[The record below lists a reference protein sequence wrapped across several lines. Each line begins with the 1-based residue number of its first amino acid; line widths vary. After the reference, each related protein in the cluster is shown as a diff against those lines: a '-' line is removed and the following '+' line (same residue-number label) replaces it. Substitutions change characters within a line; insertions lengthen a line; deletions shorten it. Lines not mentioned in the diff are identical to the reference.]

1 MRYTRPF
8 KKLSLTVALLFILND
23 ASFAFSP
30 SVITP
35 LYTQNPTIQNTI
47 YASHSYL
54 AGIGIR
60 SSLQVGLAGGS
71 PSDIWASVA
80 KGLLQGVASI
90 GINYATQ
97 ELGLNPLLA
106 NIGFSAI
113 STAINAG
120 IQTAT
125 GQIDP
130 DTGKPIDYFKSIYDT
145 YTKNALT
152 FLGGSGDAWQQS
164 AYMAQIQDFT
174 KIVMD
179 GNKDGNGLM
188 NALNAYATG
197 FFNATAVNAIT
208 SSGMTIGAYFAKAIA
223 ENNYKSEII
232 NGKTYKAVDIRD
244 KDGNLIGST
253 GLFDTIKL
261 PSGEDVSELVGKRE
275 TTTSGSFFGLGKT
288 GVDAYGKFGFTDAAI
303 EYVYEGIR
311 QTQTINGTDVVS
323 ISVSDS
329 SGKVLERVTPLEG
342 ESRLI
347 FSINGSIENGQ
358 ADYISQNIRVN
369 YQDGHIVNVGLLTG
383 NLPSNGTTTLVDAL
397 DSYNNPLFDISNSD
411 RAFAKQNYDL
421 FIHDVAQ
428 ELKTRQSLTDQKTLD
443 IENSL
448 KSSGHNI
455 IDNPT
460 SYNIEKQTVQEATG
474 VSGMSVQ
481 CAADLGTIIQEKSKD
496 WGVNMSLE
504 GGNLNMAKGF
514 LVYFAGDFIGDT
526 LRLGEG
532 TAEAMTLFETGH
544 PVKGTLS
551 LLGDLG
557 RATMLTQGLSA
568 IGKALSLSGG
578 IAGTVTSES
587 TNALRNMFRVGEKVY
602 EYGDDVLRISPKS
615 PFTFTT
621 IDSTIT
627 GVSNF
632 ADDTEHVVYRL
643 VKKGVDPLDMTGLQN
658 RWNSAGTKV
667 LYTST
672 DLDTTIAEGL
682 QYLDPGDTYEVY
694 KIVTNPLGKTL
705 DVTSGVP
712 TNELTSQ
719 LFGSAVKSTDY
730 INGFFVP
737 SKFGSNI
744 QNLILKNAEDIKGY
758 VKLSEGVK

>member
-125 GQIDP
+125 GQTDP

-174 KIVMD
+174 KIAQD
-179 GNKDGNGLM
+179 KGLVS
-188 NALNAYATG
+188 ALNTYGTG
-197 FFNATAVNAIT
+197 FFNAVAVNAIT

-232 NGKTYKAVDIRD
+232 NGKTYKAVEIRD

-261 PSGEDVSELVGKRE
+261 PSGEEVSELVGKRE
-275 TTTSGSFFGLGKT
+275 TSSSGSFFGLGNV
-288 GVDAYGKFGFTDAAI
+288 GVDAYGKIGFTDAAI

-311 QTQTINGTDVVS
+311 QTQTIKDGQQTYADVYDLRGAGQQLLTVTPDEKLGYNVYGASGEYVDVEIDYMNNFVSSLNGIDDTS
-323 ISVSDS
+323 IADIQFNGVTFFSDS
-329 SGKVLERVTPLEG
+329 DKQVLFSRYGLTETDLENMMVELKTEG
-342 ESRLI
+342 NNNYFDIKSKTES
-347 FSINGSIENGQ
+347 SIENKAKIAQ
-358 ADYISQNIRVN
+358 A
-369 YQDGHIVNVGLLTG
+369 
-383 NLPSNGTTTLVDAL
+383 
-397 DSYNNPLFDISNSD
+397 
-411 RAFAKQNYDL
+411 
-421 FIHDVAQ
+421 
-428 ELKTRQSLTDQKTLD
+428 
-443 IENSL
+443 
-448 KSSGHNI
+448 
-455 IDNPT
+455 
-460 SYNIEKQTVQEATG
+460 
-474 VSGMSVQ
+474 
-481 CAADLGTIIQEKSKD
+481 
-496 WGVNMSLE
+496 
-504 GGNLNMAKGF
+504 
-514 LVYFAGDFIGDT
+514 
-526 LRLGEG
+526 
-532 TAEAMTLFETGH
+532 
-544 PVKGTLS
+544 
-551 LLGDLG
+551 
-557 RATMLTQGLSA
+557 
-568 IGKALSLSGG
+568 
-578 IAGTVTSES
+578 
-587 TNALRNMFRVGEKVY
+587 
-602 EYGDDVLRISPKS
+602 
-615 PFTFTT
+615 
-621 IDSTIT
+621 
-627 GVSNF
+627 
-632 ADDTEHVVYRL
+632 
-643 VKKGVDPLDMTGLQN
+643 
-658 RWNSAGTKV
+658 
-667 LYTST
+667 
-672 DLDTTIAEGL
+672 TIA
-682 QYLDPGDTYEVY
+682 
-694 KIVTNPLGKTL
+694 IW
-705 DVTSGVP
+705 
-712 TNELTSQ
+712 
-719 LFGSAVKSTDY
+719 DY
-730 INGFFVP
+730 INDDYQHSPNNTQAAKIIDTFVEGYKLTHNYDDKP
-737 SKFGSNI
+737 LWY
-744 QNLILKNAEDIKGY
+744 QLLIEY
-758 VKLSEGVK
+758 VQTYRNDNEN